1 MVAPGGAMQLP
12 GPHRPAL
19 AGVRAAIDAIDTL
32 QLALLGMR
40 GRLAV
45 RAGRAKHF
53 AGLPGSDPERE
64 ARVRER
70 ALRLAER
77 FGVEP
82 GTAGA
87 LRSEERRVGKECR
100 DRRAVWNDN
109 NAKAEQAPTA

>member
-1 MVAPGGAMQLP
+1 MQLP

-64 ARVRER
+64 A
-70 ALRLAER
+70 
-77 FGVEP
+77 
-82 GTAGA
+82 
-87 LRSEERRVGKECR
+87 
-100 DRRAVWNDN
+100 
-109 NAKAEQAPTA
+109 